1 MWLQKWGQV
10 MEMGQTSFII
20 LIFAMSAVLSAE
32 MADVK
37 YLESF
42 PLLSTLPTI
51 IVYLVLCLLFV
62 VGPLLVFAGQLLRAK
77 RRGLVE
83 YGDLADDLFGAFAE
97 K

>member
-1 MWLQKWGQV
+1 

-62 VGPLLVFAGQLLRAK
+62 VGPLLVFAGQLVRAK